1 LEGVELI
8 FVIPLLGFLIS
19 FLVVY
24 FAHIAVPLHFATYL
38 SVAILAAL
46 DSLMGGIRAGL
57 ERKFDNFIFLSGFFV
72 NSIAAALLAWI
83 GDILGVPLYLAAVI
97 AFGVRIFQNLSLIRR
112 LLLQEL
118 YSRRDKSERTR

>member
-1 LEGVELI
+1 LLFI
-8 FVIPLLGFLIS
+8 IPLLGFLLS
-19 FLVVY
+19 FLLVY

-57 ERKFDNFIFLSGFFV
+57 ERKFDNLIFLTGFFV

-83 GDILGVPLYLAAVI
+83 GDFLGVPLYLAAVI

-112 LLLQEL
+112 LVLQE
-118 YSRRDKSERTR
+118 YPARRDKSERTG

>member
-1 LEGVELI
+1 LL

-46 DSLMGGIRAGL
+46 DSLMGGVRAGL
-57 ERKFDNFIFLSGFFV
+57 ERKFDNLIFLSGFFV

-112 LLLQEL
+112 LVLQE
-118 YSRRDKSERTR
+118 YPSRRDKSERTR

>member
-1 LEGVELI
+1 ML
-8 FVIPLLGFLIS
+8 FLLPILGLLVS

-24 FAHIAVPLHFATYL
+24 LTRITVPLIYAPYL

-46 DSLMGGIRAGL
+46 DSIMGGVRAGL
-57 ERKFDNFIFLSGFFV
+57 ERKFNNLIFLSGFLV

-83 GDILGVPLYLAAVI
+83 GDLIGVALYLAAVV

-112 LLLQEL
+112 HILQEIAL
-118 YSRRDKSERTR
+118 RRDKPEEQR